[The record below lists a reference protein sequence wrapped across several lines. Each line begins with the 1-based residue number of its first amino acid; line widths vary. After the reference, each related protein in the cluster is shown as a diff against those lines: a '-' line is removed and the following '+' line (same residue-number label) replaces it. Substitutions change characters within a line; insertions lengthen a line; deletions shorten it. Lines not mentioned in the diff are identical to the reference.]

1 MIKRLIEIRPTL
13 NEILEELG
21 IDTLLSSE
29 WTKLENLMKLLEP
42 FAAHT
47 DQLQTDSQ
55 SLSEVVPA
63 LLNLEAHLQQTTMEK
78 KTVQVLLSSI
88 RQCFAGILDPTHAK
102 FDPAAGAASL
112 MDPSVSLAL
121 ASPEM
126 QHLKRAAEIFVLDQ
140 ALRYSQTSTTMTDDA
155 CELPSTSGGTNKTL
169 QKYSFLA
176 TKIYSTTTNQVN
188 PVDNSGS
195 AVHEMQKYLDEV
207 KRDNIGVTPL
217 EYWQG
222 RVAVYPKL
230 APVAID
236 LVSAPASQAFVER
249 IFSVCGQLSSGLR
262 NRMNTSL
269 EQRVFLKVNRKFC
282 Y

>member
-1 MIKRLIEIRPTL
+1 MIKRLIETRPTL

-42 FAAHT
+42 FATHT

-63 LLNLEAHLQQTTMEK
+63 LLNLEAHLQQTTNMEK
-78 KTVQVLLSSI
+78 QTVQVLLRSM
-88 RQCFAGILDPTHAK
+88 RQRFAGILDPTHAK
-102 FDPAAGAASL
+102 FDPTAGAASL

-121 ASPEM
+121 TSPEM
-126 QHLKRAAEIFVLDQ
+126 QHLKREAEIFVLDQ
-140 ALRYSQTSTTMTDDA
+140 ALRYSQTSATMTDNA
-155 CELPSTSGGTNKTL
+155 CELSSTSGGTNKTL

-176 TKIYSTTTNQVN
+176 TKIFSTTNQVN

-207 KRDNIGVTPL
+207 KRDNIGVRPL
-217 EYWQG
+217 EYWQR

-236 LVSAPASQAFVER
+236 FVSAPASQAFVER

-262 NRMNTSL
+262 NRMTTSL
-269 EQRVFLKVNRKFC
+269 DQRVFLKVNRKFC